1 MKLSVKRIYEKP
13 LKNDGA
19 RILVDRLW
27 PRGVSKEDAKIIAWL
42 KEITPSNE
50 LRSWLHQDPEKR
62 FKDFEKKYKA
72 ELRVQKAT
80 VKESIK
86 PYKTKTV
93 TLVTAVKDIQHSH
106 IPTLI
111 SFLGKL

>member
-1 MKLSVKRIYEKP
+1 M
-13 LKNDGA
+13 
-19 RILVDRLW
+19 
-27 PRGVSKEDAKIIAWL
+27 IAWP

-50 LRSWLHQDPEKR
+50 LRSWFHEDPDKR

-72 ELRVQKAT
+72 ELQAQKA
-80 VKESIK
+80 VVRNSVK
-86 PYKTKTV
+86 PYKTKKV
-93 TLVTAVKDIQHSH
+93 MLVTAVKDMQHSH